1 MNQEKK
7 REKFSGSLGFVLAC
21 VGAAIGLG
29 NVWLFPYR
37 LGQCGGAAFLIPY
50 FLFIFI
56 LGTAGVV
63 MEMAFGRANGTGS
76 MTGIRKAFKEK
87 GIRGGRI
94 IGSIPT
100 LGLGA
105 IFLFYTI
112 VVGWVLKYFVI
123 SLTGKISTINPAE
136 YFNSFAGS
144 PETIVWHGIAVILT
158 LIVILLGVIRGIEKI
173 NKIIMPCLFI
183 IFILLAFRSLT
194 LDGAYE
200 GIMYLL
206 KPRWELLLNA
216 QTWIMALGQA
226 FFTVSLTGCALVT
239 YGSYTDKKVDLVSSA
254 IKTAV
259 FDTLAAIL
267 AALIIIPS
275 AFAYGLDPAAG
286 PALLFITVPSIFQA
300 MPMGSILSALFF
312 LGIIFASISSC
323 IVMLEGP
330 VEAVMS
336 EANMERKKAAIL
348 TAIVFFIISIPM
360 DLSMDLFGNFS
371 DFITIVITPF
381 GSLIV
386 AVTYF
391 WLLNPKEALREI
403 NIGAKRPLGNYYI
416 PLVRYGYTIIT
427 ISVIILGIVYGGIG

>member
-1 MNQEKK
+1 MKQEKQ

-50 FLFIFI
+50 FIFVFV
-56 LGTAGVV
+56 LGIAGVA

-76 MTGIRKAFKEK
+76 MTGIKKAFKEK
-87 GIRGGRI
+87 GIKGGKI

-105 IFLFYTI
+105 IFLFYAI

-123 SLTGKISTINPAE
+123 SLTGKIGTINPAE
-136 YFNSFAGS
+136 YFNSFSGS
-144 PETIVWHGIAVILT
+144 PETIIWHGIAVILT
-158 LIVILLGVIRGIEKI
+158 LIVILLGVTKGIEKI

-183 IFILLAFRSLT
+183 IFILLAVRSLT
-194 LDGAYE
+194 LDGASA
-200 GIMYLL
+200 GVMYLL

-216 QTWIMALGQA
+216 QTWVMALGQA

-239 YGSYTDKKVDLVSSA
+239 YGSYTDKKVDLVSA
-254 IKTAV
+254 AVQTAV
-259 FDTLAAIL
+259 FDTLAALL
-267 AALIIIPS
+267 AAFIIIPA

-300 MPMGSILSALFF
+300 MPMGTILSALFF

-323 IVMLEGP
+323 LVMLEGP
-330 VEAVMS
+330 VEALMS
-336 EANMERKKAAIL
+336 EAKMGRKKAAVL
-348 TAIVFFIISIPM
+348 TSIVFFILAIPM
-360 DLSMDLFGNFS
+360 DLSMNLFGSFS
-371 DFITIVITPF
+371 DFITIVITPL
-381 GSLIV
+381 GSLLV
-386 AVTYF
+386 AITYF
-391 WLLNPKEALREI
+391 WILNPKDALMEI
-403 NIGAKRPLGNYYI
+403 NVGAKRTLGKYYV
-416 PLVRYGYTIIT
+416 PLVKYGYTFIT
-427 ISVIILGIVYGGIG
+427 IAVIILGVVYGGIG